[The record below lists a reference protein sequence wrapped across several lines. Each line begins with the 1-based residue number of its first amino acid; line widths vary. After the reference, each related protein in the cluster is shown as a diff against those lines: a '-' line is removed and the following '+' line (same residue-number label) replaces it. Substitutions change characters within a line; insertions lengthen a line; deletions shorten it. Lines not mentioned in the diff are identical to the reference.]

1 MRHTTLFFVTLF
13 SLSVFCFSQEKS
25 IPDLRKQAAKLQ
37 KDGNWKDAFQ
47 VYESLLLEKAD
58 NGQGGADD
66 LNNAWVCLSRMR
78 QSKLVDELLE
88 KVVEKYSEDWR
99 VLVSAA
105 RVYNQIPKWGMIIDD
120 EFVRESRS
128 GGGRQVNTRERDRV
142 KSLSLMEQALKVS
155 VNEEDKKALGAFY
168 FEFAAAIGRGGNEA
182 WRLQDLTNLDELPDY
197 HEGGYYSARNV
208 GTPVNADGSP
218 VYYEISPSWE
228 DAKNDGERWRFLLT
242 EVAEIDPTRM
252 AEAKYQ
258 WIRFIK
264 NQFGVQTMRN
274 WGGGRFFGSH
284 SPEEGKENESGTYEL
299 HTLEETESIVR
310 LATGIKRINIT

>member
-25 IPDLRKQAAKLQ
+25 ISDLRKQAAKLQ

-155 VNEEDKKALGAFY
+155 VNEEEKKALGAFY

-197 HEGGYYSARNV
+197 HEGVTTVQEIWEHLSMPMGPQCIMKFLPV
-208 GTPVNADGSP
+208 GKTPKMTVRDGGFFLQRLQKLIQL
-218 VYYEISPSWE
+218 E
-228 DAKNDGERWRFLLT
+228 WRKQNT
-242 EVAEIDPTRM
+242 
-252 AEAKYQ
+252 
-258 WIRFIK
+258 
-264 NQFGVQTMRN
+264 NG
-274 WGGGRFFGSH
+274 
-284 SPEEGKENESGTYEL
+284 
-299 HTLEETESIVR
+299 
-310 LATGIKRINIT
+310 